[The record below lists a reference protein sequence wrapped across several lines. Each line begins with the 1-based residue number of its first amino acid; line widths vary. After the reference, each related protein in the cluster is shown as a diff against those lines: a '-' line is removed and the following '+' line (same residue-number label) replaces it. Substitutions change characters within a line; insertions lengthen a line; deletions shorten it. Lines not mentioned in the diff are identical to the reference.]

1 MKTTVRDYGSQQ
13 KGRLRDQQKW
23 GPKGD
28 YGTQQKWTMAQ
39 VMISEILQ
47 NVWQLVSH
55 DFMNA
60 SSIGFVASRD
70 FKKKLKTFDLSHVTI
85 SKKLKTLLVF
95 LHANKTNKF
104 LEKHRRR
111 FIKTQS
117 PVLLKHTFGFNNL
130 YLENTK

>member
-1 MKTTVRDYGSQQ
+1 
-13 KGRLRDQQKW
+13 
-23 GPKGD
+23 
-28 YGTQQKWTMAQ
+28 MAQ

-95 LHANKTNKF
+95 VTRKQNQQIFRKT
-104 LEKHRRR
+104 
-111 FIKTQS
+111 
-117 PVLLKHTFGFNNL
+117 P
-130 YLENTK
+130 